1 MKITFLTGW
10 MLAARGHFIRQLLL
24 GLLIIVTTG
33 LLFGCGGP
41 QEKKFSS
48 LQDLNKPN
56 VNIGVSQGSAS
67 EMASHKAFNKSH
79 LQMFI
84 VDVDGYEALR
94 SKKLDAVAYDRD
106 IMEIAVRNMP
116 EMMILPQNYG
126 TYKIGIGIKK
136 ENTELLQKVNAQL
149 DKLEADGTLPEM
161 KERWL
166 GKKDQ
171 QLPAGVVKDDKS
183 LPVIT
188 IGTSGLV
195 PPWTFM
201 FNNKLTGY
209 DIELSWRLA
218 TALGKRP
225 EFKIMNYDSLV
236 AALETG
242 KVDMVLAN
250 LNETTER
257 LQKIAFSKPYCTSY
271 AAVMIRK
278 SEWAGAD
285 TKTAAAGS
293 TNTQAAGNSNLTY
306 KSIAEANGKTMAV
319 VTGMLLDRDTERYL
333 PKSPYKYYNNYTDC
347 LTALKTGKVEGFL
360 CDEPVA
366 REMQRTNPEVGYLKE
381 AVMPDQLGI
390 GINKSRQDLKQVLD
404 AGIKKYKADGTL
416 KKLDQIWFGA
426 DDSLKVM
433 PAAKT
438 GSKGTVICAVAAEN
452 PPLAYI
458 ANGKLVGYE
467 CSLVTSILQDAGY
480 TVVLQP
486 MDFNAIIPSVTSGKA
501 DLLLGAVS
509 ITEERKQSIL
519 FSESDYQSGLVLMVR
534 KAGAGKAVA
543 GTTAPQDQL
552 TYKTV
557 AALNGKP
564 VAVLTGTIFEAVTKK
579 VLPKSTYS
587 QYNTYA
593 DCIEALKSGKIEG
606 FFDDEPVAR
615 NMTSKDTELGY
626 IHAPVVKAQY
636 GVGISKDRP
645 EIKAA
650 LDAGLK
656 RYKQDGTLKKL
667 DQIWFGSD
675 EKAKQMP
682 AAKTGSKGTIRCAVA
697 AESEPLVYVRNGKI
711 VGYETALVT
720 QILQD
725 AGYTV
730 ELQNMNFDATIPSVV
745 AHKSD
750 LMFGAVSITEE
761 RKQSMLFSDST
772 YDGGVV
778 AVVRKSV
785 QPAANSSFMAG
796 LKESFRRNFLVE
808 DRYKMVLAGLK
819 TTIYI
824 TICAAILGT
833 ILGFGVCMLRRSQQK
848 LLSTLAK
855 IFVKVMQG
863 TPLVVFLMIMYYIV
877 FGKLSINPIYVAI
890 IAFAIN
896 MAAYT
901 SEMMR
906 TGIDAVDKGQL
917 EAAYAM
923 GFSKVQTF
931 IKIVAPQALKHILPV
946 YTGEFI
952 SMMKMTSIVG
962 YIAIQDLTKMSDI
975 IRSRTYEAFFPLIVT
990 ALIYLVVAWSLTS
1003 VLVYLEYKID
1013 PKKRQRTLK
1022 GVELK
1027 QS

>member
-1 MKITFLTGW
+1 METKKPEQP
-10 MLAARGHFIRQLLL
+10 ARGHFIRHILL
-24 GLLIIVTTG
+24 GLLVIVATG
-33 LLFGCGGP
+33 LLFGCGGT
-41 QEKKFSS
+41 QEKKITS
-48 LQDLNKPN
+48 LQDLNKPE
-56 VNIGVSQGSAS
+56 VTIGVGQGSAS
-67 EMASHKAFNKSH
+67 EMESHEAFNKSH
-79 LQMFI
+79 LQMFM
-84 VDVDGYEALR
+84 VDVDAFEALR
-94 SKKLDAVAYDRD
+94 SKKVDAVAYDRD
-106 IMEIAVRNMP
+106 IMEIAIRNMP
-116 EMMILPQNYG
+116 EMMLLPQNYG
-126 TYKIGIGIKK
+126 TYKIGIGLNKK
-136 ENTELLQKVNAQL
+136 NTELLQTVNALL
-149 DKLEADGTLPEM
+149 DKLEADGTLPDM
-161 KERWL
+161 KVRWL
-166 GKKDQ
+166 EKKVQ

-183 LPVIT
+183 LPVLT

-195 PPWTFM
+195 PPWTYVV
-201 FNNKLTGY
+201 NNKLTGY

-218 TALGKRP
+218 TAMGKRP
-225 EFKIMNYDSLV
+225 EFKIMNYDSMV
-236 AALETG
+236 AALETE

-250 LNETTER
+250 LNETPER

-278 SEWAGAD
+278 SEWAGTDAQ
-285 TKTAAAGS
+285 AAAGS
-293 TNTQAAGNSNLTY
+293 TNAKAADNSDLAY
-306 KSIAEANGKTMAV
+306 KSIAEAKGKTMAV
-319 VTGMLLDRDTERYL
+319 VTGMLLDRYTEQYL
-333 PKSPYKYYNNYTDC
+333 PKSPHNYYNTYTDC

-366 REMQRTNPEVGYLKE
+366 REMQRTNPEIGYLKE
-381 AVMPDQLGI
+381 TVMPDQLGI
-390 GINKSRQDLKQVLD
+390 GISKSRPDLKQVLD
-404 AGIKKYKADGTL
+404 AGIKKYKEDGTL

-433 PAAKT
+433 PAAKA

-452 PPLAYI
+452 APLAYI
-458 ANGKLVGYE
+458 VNDKVVGYE
-467 CSLVTSILQDAGY
+467 ASLVTDILQDAGY

-486 MDFNAIIPSVTSGKA
+486 MDFNAVIPSVASGKA
-501 DLLLGAVS
+501 QVLFGAVS
-509 ITEERKQSIL
+509 ITEERKQSLL
-519 FSESDYQSGLVLMVR
+519 FSESDYKSGLVLVVR
-534 KAGAGKAVA
+534 KAAAGMAAAA
-543 GTTAPQDQL
+543 GTTSPQDQL

-564 VAVLTGTIFEAVTKK
+564 VAVLTGTIFEAVTKN

-626 IHAPVVKAQY
+626 IHAPVVKVQY

-645 EIKAA
+645 EIKAT

-697 AESEPLVYVRNGKI
+697 AESEPMVYVRNGKI

-730 ELQNMNFDATIPSVV
+730 ELQNMNFDAAIPSVV

-761 RKQSMLFSDST
+761 RKQSLLFSEPT
-772 YDGGVV
+772 YNGGVV
-778 AVVRKSV
+778 AVVRKTI
-785 QPAANSSFMAG
+785 QPAASSGFMAG

-819 TTIYI
+819 TTIFI
-824 TICAAILGT
+824 TIFAAILGT
-833 ILGFGVCMLRRSQQK
+833 VLGFGVCMLRRSKQK
-848 LLSTLAK
+848 LLSTAAK

-877 FGKLSINPIYVAI
+877 FGKLSINPMYVAI

-931 IKIVAPQALKHILPV
+931 IKIVTPQALKHILPV

-952 SMMKMTSIVG
+952 SMMKMTSVVG

-1003 VLVYLEYKID
+1003 ILVYLEYKID
-1013 PKKRQRTLK
+1013 PKKRQRTLT
-1022 GVELK
+1022 GVQLK
-1027 QS
+1027 QN

>member
-1 MKITFLTGW
+1 
-10 MLAARGHFIRQLLL
+10 
-24 GLLIIVTTG
+24 VTTG

-41 QEKKFSS
+41 QEKKFTS
-48 LQDLNKPN
+48 LQDLNKPD
-56 VNIGVSQGSAS
+56 VTIGVSQGSAS
-67 EMASHKAFNKSH
+67 EMASHKVFNKSH

-94 SKKLDAVAYDRD
+94 SKKVDAVAYDRD

-126 TYKIGIGIKK
+126 TYKIGIGINK

-149 DKLEADGTLPEM
+149 DKLEADGILPEM

-171 QLPAGVVKDDKS
+171 QLPAGVAKDDKS

-250 LNETTER
+250 LNETPER

-285 TKTAAAGS
+285 AKTTAAGG
-293 TNTQAAGNSNLTY
+293 TNAKAADNSDLAY

-319 VTGMLLDRDTERYL
+319 VTGMLLDRHTEQYL
-333 PKSPYKYYNNYTDC
+333 PKSPYNYYNTYTDC

-366 REMQRTNPEVGYLKE
+366 REMQRTNPEIGYLKE

-390 GINKSRQDLKQVLD
+390 GISKSRPDLKQVLD
-404 AGIKKYKADGTL
+404 AGIKKYKEDGTL
-416 KKLDQIWFGA
+416 KKLDQIWFGS

-467 CSLVTSILQDAGY
+467 ASLVTDILQDAGY

-486 MDFNAIIPSVTSGKA
+486 MDFNAVIPSVASGKA
-501 DLLLGAVS
+501 QVLFGAVS
-509 ITEERKQSIL
+509 ITEERKQSLL
-519 FSESDYQSGLVLMVR
+519 FSESDYKSGLVLVVR
-534 KAGAGKAVA
+534 KAAA
-543 GTTAPQDQL
+543 GTAAAAGATSPQDQL

-626 IHAPVVKAQY
+626 IHAPVVKVQY

-682 AAKTGSKGTIRCAVA
+682 ATKTGSKGTIRCAVA
-697 AESEPLVYVRNGKI
+697 AESEPMVYVRNGKI

-730 ELQNMNFDATIPSVV
+730 ELQNMNFDAAIPSVV

-761 RKQSMLFSDST
+761 RKQSLLFSEPT

-778 AVVRKSV
+778 AVVRKTV
-785 QPAANSSFMAG
+785 QPAADSSFMAG
-796 LKESFRRNFLVE
+796 LKESFHRNFLVE

-819 TTIYI
+819 TTIFI

-833 ILGFGVCMLRRSQQK
+833 VLGFGVCMLRRSEQK
-848 LLSTLAK
+848 FLSTLAK

-877 FGKLSINPIYVAI
+877 FGKLSINPMYVAI

-931 IKIVAPQALKHILPV
+931 IKIVTPQALKHILPV

-952 SMMKMTSIVG
+952 SMMKMTSVVG

-1003 VLVYLEYKID
+1003 ILVYLEYKID

-1022 GVELK
+1022 GVQLK